1 MNSFSI
7 ILISYKTK
15 SLVDIAI
22 RSFEKYKPEDFTLNY
37 YIVETS
43 EDTSYQDFVQNLASN
58 VTFISY
64 PEAEKKQRKIA
75 PVGGSFANGY
85 GIELGKERVV
95 DDYTFVCHSDVCIT
109 SPSFFDELRRK
120 VDEGHELIGMSHDAT
135 RIQAAHQS
143 GLLVNSNILRKCNT
157 LPQLPQMDVGDS
169 LTQYCRDNN
178 IPYYVFPCTF
188 NNPELNEL
196 INEPFKSLGPGCG
209 VDRTLNSDNN
219 VMFMHLGR
227 GTTKKHGQY
236 FKSGK
241 ISHDRW
247 IAICNEVLK

>member
-15 SLVDIAI
+15 NLVDIAI
-22 RSFEKYKPEDFTLNY
+22 RSFEKYKPKDFTLNY

-43 EDTSYQDFVQNLASN
+43 DDTSYQDFVQNLASN

-85 GIELGKERVV
+85 GIELGKEHVV
-95 DDYTFVCHSDVCIT
+95 DDYTFVCHSDICIT
-109 SPSFFDELRRK
+109 SPSFFDELKSK
-120 VDEGHELIGMSHDAT
+120 VDEGYKLIGMSYDAS
-135 RIQAAHQS
+135 RIKAAHQS
-143 GLLVNSNILRKCNT
+143 GLLVSSDILRKCNT
-157 LPQLPQMDVGDS
+157 LPQLPEMDVGDS
-169 LTQYCRDNN
+169 LTKHCRDNN
-178 IPYYVFPCTF
+178 IPYCVFPCSF
-188 NNPELNEL
+188 NDPSLVELL
-196 INEPFKSLGPGCG
+196 NEPFKSLGADCG
-209 VDRTLNSDNN
+209 VDRTLDSDNN

-236 FKSGK
+236 RRRGK
-241 ISHDRW
+241 ISHAEWLD
-247 IAICNEVLK
+247 ICDKVLS